1 MAFGR
6 KRSHGESVLALER
19 RYIMGMKEPKGKAQ
33 KIAGTVSSP
42 KDANQYG
49 KIGNAST
56 APANVGTANIRNSNM
71 PNPKG
76 S

>member
-1 MAFGR
+1 
-6 KRSHGESVLALER
+6 
-19 RYIMGMKEPKGKAQ
+19 MGMKEPKGKAQ

-42 KDANQYG
+42 ADASQYG
-49 KIGNAST
+49 KIGNAAT
-56 APANVGTANIRNSNM
+56 APSNVGPTHIKNSNM